1 MKFRPLRD
9 NVLIKRVEANEK
21 TSTGLY
27 IPSSAT
33 KKPQEGNVIA
43 VGPGRKNDDG
53 TLVSMTV
60 KTGDMVLFG
69 EYSGS
74 GNKVTLDGEE
84 HLIMRESEI
93 LAIIER

>member
-21 TSTGLY
+21 TSSGLY
-27 IPSSAT
+27 IPSSAAD
-33 KKPQEGNVIA
+33 KPQEANVIA

-60 KTGDMVLFG
+60 KQGDIVLFG
-69 EYSGS
+69 EYSGK
-74 GNKVTLDGEE
+74 KVTLDGEE